1 MPQLNPKLAW
11 PLIFILILSIASGCG
26 ILQSVTQKGQNYFER
41 GEYDFA
47 IQTLKPLAAKNA
59 LDKQSAYII
68 GESYRLSNRI
78 SNALPYLETAFQAG
92 IPDDLLAY
100 HIAMAAKSTGDYAK
114 AKTFLEKFLLAKPSR
129 PNQIK
134 AEMELENLSKIPELI
149 NQKSLVQVYPIK
161 GNTAQT
167 EFGPVLQGSN
177 LLFTSSSKPLI
188 YKNNGLPFLGLV
200 QAPLKSDLEI
210 GAPVPYSTQIYL
222 ENANDG
228 TPAFT
233 HDGRKMIFA
242 RGNTGKKDASPDVD
256 LFISTKMG
264 ETWSSPERLA
274 ISDSVAWDGSPCFSS
289 DDRTLYFSSNRR
301 GGKGGLDLYRVTIDN
316 SGRFGRPINMGATI
330 NTPGDE
336 VFPQVSDAGKLYF
349 ASDGHP
355 SIGGLDLFVASRN
368 ENEIVVEHLGTPI
381 NSIGDDFALCFAD
394 STSGYFSSNRPG
406 GMGDDDIY
414 YFKSPQAENTW
425 WGIEAPHKPNLN
437 LSLKTVAYHLKTRVV
452 NLEGQAIAGARVSIK
467 RDNETA
473 QVFNSDKLGYLPIF
487 DLLETDELTFKGSK
501 ENFLTVRNDFSMQ
514 GRIIP
519 PARLVK
525 ELTDTTYTFELAM
538 DQPEIGQEISQLYG
552 IHSIYYNVNKSD
564 IRPDAA
570 EELDKVI
577 YFLNDNPQINL
588 ELGAHTDA
596 RSTKVY
602 NQKLSQARAESAVN
616 YILAKGISPTRI
628 KPKGYGES
636 QLLNGCV
643 DGVDC
648 PEEMHQQNRRTEF
661 RITQIKID

>member
-1 MPQLNPKLAW
+1 MPRFISNLAR
-11 PLIFILILSIASGCG
+11 PLIYVLIISIGSGCSFM
-26 ILQSVTQKGQNYFER
+26 QSVTQKGQNYFER
-41 GEYDFA
+41 GEYDWA
-47 IQTLKPLAAKNA
+47 IQTLKPLAAKNK
-59 LDKQSAYII
+59 LDNQSAYII

-78 SNALPYLETAFQAG
+78 SNALPYLEKALTAG

-114 AKTFLEKFLLAKPSR
+114 AKTYLEKFLLAKPSR

-134 AEMELENLSKIPELI
+134 AEMELENLTKIPDLI
-149 NQKSLVQVYPIK
+149 KQKSLVQVYPII

-167 EFGPVLQGSN
+167 EFAPILQGTN

-200 QAPLKSDLEI
+200 TAPLKSELEI
-210 GAPVPYSTQIYL
+210 GTPTLFSKQIYV

-228 TPAFT
+228 TPAFSN
-233 HDGRKMIFA
+233 DGKKMVFA

-256 LFISTKMG
+256 LFISTKIG
-264 ETWSSPERLA
+264 DAWSTPERLA
-274 ISDSVAWDGSPCFSS
+274 ISDSVAWDGSPCFST

-301 GGKGGLDLYRVTIDN
+301 GGKGGLDLYRVNIDN
-316 SGRFGRPINMGATI
+316 SGRFGRPINMGSTI

-368 ENEIVVEHLGTPI
+368 ENEIVVEHLGTPL
-381 NSIGDDFALCFAD
+381 NSIGDDFAISFAD
-394 STSGYFSSNRPG
+394 STSGYISSNRPG
-406 GMGDDDIY
+406 GKGDDDIY

-425 WGIEAPHKPNLN
+425 WGIENPQKPKESPVN
-437 LSLKTVAYHLKTRVV
+437 KTVAYHLKTRVV
-452 NLEGQAIAGARVSIK
+452 NLEGQAIPGASVSIK
-467 RDNETA
+467 RDNEEA
-473 QVFNSDKLGYLPIF
+473 QVFSSDKQGFLPIF
-487 DLLETDELTFKGSK
+487 DLLETDELNFKGSK
-501 ENFLTVRNDFSMQ
+501 ESYLTVRNAFSMQ
-514 GRIIP
+514 GRNIP
-519 PARLVK
+519 VSKLTK
-525 ELTDTTYTFELAM
+525 DQTDTTYTFELAM
-538 DQPEIGQEISQLYG
+538 DQPEVGQEISQLYG
-552 IHSIYYNVNKSD
+552 ISSIYYNVNKAD

-596 RSTKVY
+596 RSTKTY
-602 NQKLSQARAESAVN
+602 NQKLSQTRAESAVN

-628 KPKGYGES
+628 KPKGFGES

>member
-1 MPQLNPKLAW
+1 MPRLYSKKAW
-11 PLIFILILSIASGCG
+11 PLILVLMVFIGTGCSFM
-26 ILQSVTQKGQNYFER
+26 QSVSQKGQTYFER
-41 GEYDFA
+41 GEYEWA

-59 LDKQSAYII
+59 LDNQSTYII

-78 SNALPYLETAFQAG
+78 NLALPYLEKALQAG
-92 IPDDLLAY
+92 IPDDLIAY
-100 HIAMAAKSTGDYAK
+100 HIAIAAKSTGDYAK
-114 AKTFLEKFLLAKPSR
+114 AKSYLEKFLLSKPSR

-134 AEMELENLSKIPELI
+134 AELELENLSKIPELT
-149 NQKSLVQVYPIK
+149 NQKSLVQVYPIN
-161 GNTAQT
+161 GNTVQT
-167 EFGPVLQGSN
+167 EFAPVIQGKN

-200 QAPLKSDLEI
+200 TAPLKSDLEI
-210 GAPVPYSTQIYL
+210 GTPSLFSEKIYL

-233 HDGRKMIFA
+233 HDGKKMVFA
-242 RGNTGKKDASPDVD
+242 RGNTGKKDVSPDVD
-256 LFISTKMG
+256 LFISTKIG
-264 ETWSSPERLA
+264 DNWTTPERLA
-274 ISDSVAWDGSPCFSS
+274 ISDSIAWDGSPCFSS

-301 GGKGGLDLYRVTIDN
+301 GGKGGLDLYRVNIDN
-316 SGRFGRPINMGATI
+316 SGRFGRPINMGSTI

-336 VFPQVSDAGKLYF
+336 AFPQVSDAGKLYF

-355 SIGGLDLFVASRN
+355 SIGGLDLYVASRN
-368 ENEIVVEHLGTPI
+368 ENEIVVEHLGAPI
-381 NSIGDDFALCFAD
+381 NSIGDDFAICFAD

-406 GMGDDDIY
+406 GKGDDDIY
-414 YFKSPQAENTW
+414 YFKSPQSENTW
-425 WGIEAPHKPNLN
+425 WGVEIPEKPKE
-437 LSLKTVAYHLKTRVV
+437 SPTPKSIAYHLKTRVID
-452 NLEGQAIAGARVSIK
+452 LAGQAIPGASVSIK
-467 RDNETA
+467 RDNEEA
-473 QVFNSDKLGYLPIF
+473 QVFSSNKQGYLPIF
-487 DLLETDELTFKGSK
+487 DLQETDELNFKGSK
-501 ENFLTVRNDFSMQ
+501 ETYLTIRNSFSMQ

-519 PARLVK
+519 INKLTK
-525 ELTDTTYTFELAM
+525 EHTDTTYTFDLAM
-538 DQPEIGQEISQLYG
+538 DQPELGQEISQLYG
-552 IHSIYYNVNKSD
+552 INSIYYNVNKSD

-570 EELDKVI
+570 EELDKVV

-596 RSTKVY
+596 RSSKAY
-602 NQKLSQARAESAVN
+602 NQKLSQVRAESAVN
-616 YILAKGISPTRI
+616 YIVAKGISPTRI

>member
-1 MPQLNPKLAW
+1 MHRLNPKLAW
-11 PLIFILILSIASGCG
+11 PFIFILIISISSGCG
-26 ILQSVTQKGQNYFER
+26 IIQSVSQKGQSYFER

-59 LDKQSAYII
+59 LDNQSAYII

-78 SNALPYLETAFQAG
+78 SNALPYLEKALQAG

-114 AKTFLEKFLLAKPSR
+114 AKSYLEKFLQSKPSR
-129 PNQIK
+129 QNQIK
-134 AEMELENLSKIPELI
+134 AELELDNLAKIPELI
-149 NQKSLVQVYPIK
+149 KQKSLVQVYPIT

-167 EFGPVLQGSN
+167 EFAPVLQGTN

-200 QAPLKSDLEI
+200 TAPLKSDLEI
-210 GAPVPYSTQIYL
+210 GTPVLYSQQIYL

-233 HDGRKMIFA
+233 HDGRKMVFA

-256 LFISTKMG
+256 LFISSKIG
-264 ETWSSPERLA
+264 EAWSTPERLA
-274 ISDSVAWDGSPCFSS
+274 ISDSIAWDGSPCFSS

-301 GGKGGLDLYRVTIDN
+301 GGKGGLDLYRVNIDN
-316 SGRFGRPINMGATI
+316 SGRFGRPINMGSTI

-355 SIGGLDLFVASRN
+355 SIGGLDLYVASRN
-368 ENEIVVEHLGTPI
+368 ENEIVVEHLGTPM
-381 NSIGDDFALCFAD
+381 NSIGDDFAICFAD

-406 GMGDDDIY
+406 GKGDDDIY
-414 YFKSPQAENTW
+414 YFKSPQAENAW
-425 WGIEAPHKPNLN
+425 WGIENKQKPKDV
-437 LSLKTVAYHLKTRVV
+437 SGLKSVAYHLKTRVV
-452 NLEGQAIAGARVSIK
+452 NLEGQPIAGASVNIK
-467 RDNETA
+467 RDKEDA
-473 QVFNSDKLGYLPIF
+473 QVFSSDKQGYLPIF
-487 DLLETDELTFKGSK
+487 DLLETDELNFKGSK
-501 ENFLTVRNDFSMQ
+501 ESYLTVRNDFSMQ
-514 GRIIP
+514 GRSIP
-519 PARLVK
+519 PSKLIK
-525 ELTDTTYTFELAM
+525 EQTDTTFTFDLAM

-570 EELDKVI
+570 EELDKVV

-596 RSTKVY
+596 RSNKTY

-616 YILAKGISPTRI
+616 YIIAKGIKPSRI
-628 KPKGYGES
+628 TPKGYGES
-636 QLLNGCV
+636 QLLNGCA

>member
-233 HDGRKMIFA
+233 HDGRKMVFA

-256 LFISTKMG
+256 LFISTKLG

-368 ENEIVVEHLGTPI
+368 ENEIVVKHLGTPI

-425 WGIEAPHKPNLN
+425 WGIEAPHNPNVN
-437 LSLKTVAYHLKTRVV
+437 PTLKTVAYHLKTRVV

>member
-47 IQTLKPLAAKNA
+47 IQTLKPLAAKNT

-233 HDGRKMIFA
+233 HDGRKMVFA

-381 NSIGDDFALCFAD
+381 NSIGDDFAICFAD

-437 LSLKTVAYHLKTRVV
+437 PSLKTVAYHLKTRVV

>member
-233 HDGRKMIFA
+233 HDGRKMVFA

-355 SIGGLDLFVASRN
+355 SIGGLDIFVASRN
-368 ENEIVVEHLGTPI
+368 ENEIIVEHLGTPI
-381 NSIGDDFALCFAD
+381 NSIGDDFAICFAD

-414 YFKSPQAENTW
+414 FFKSPQAENTW

-437 LSLKTVAYHLKTRVV
+437 PSLKTVAYHLKTRVV

-525 ELTDTTYTFELAM
+525 ELTDTTYTYELAM

>member
-233 HDGRKMIFA
+233 HDGRKMVFA

>member
-233 HDGRKMIFA
+233 HDGRKMVFA

-437 LSLKTVAYHLKTRVV
+437 PSLKTVAYHLKTRVV

>member
-11 PLIFILILSIASGCG
+11 PVIFILIISVASGCG
-26 ILQSVTQKGQNYFER
+26 ILQSVSQKGQNYFER

-59 LDKQSAYII
+59 LDNQSAYII

-78 SNALPYLETAFQAG
+78 SSALPYLEKAFQAG

-114 AKTFLEKFLLAKPSR
+114 AKIFIEKFLLAKPSR
-129 PNQIK
+129 PNQIR
-134 AEMELENLSKIPELI
+134 AEIELENLAKIPELK

-167 EFGPVLQGSN
+167 EFGPVIQGSN

-210 GAPVPYSTQIYL
+210 GTPGPFSQQIYL

-233 HDGRKMIFA
+233 HDGKKMVFA

-256 LFISTKMG
+256 LFISTKLG

-274 ISDSVAWDGSPCFSS
+274 ISDSVAWDGSPCFST

-316 SGRFGRPINMGATI
+316 SGRFGRPINMGSTI

-368 ENEIVVEHLGTPI
+368 ENEIVVEHLGTPL

-425 WGIEAPHKPNLN
+425 WGIETPHKTEPN
-437 LSLKTVAYHLKTRVV
+437 STLKTVAYHLKTRVV

-473 QVFNSDKLGYLPIF
+473 QVFSSDKQGYLPIF
-487 DLLETDELTFKGSK
+487 DLLETDELNFKGSK
-501 ENFLTVRNDFSMQ
+501 DNYLTVRNDFSMQ

-519 PARLVK
+519 PAKLVK

-570 EELDKVI
+570 EELDKVV
-577 YFLNDNPQINL
+577 YFLNENPQINL

-596 RSTKVY
+596 RSTKTY
-602 NQKLSQARAESAVN
+602 NQKLSQLRAESAVN
-616 YILAKGISPTRI
+616 YILAKGISPSRI

>member
-233 HDGRKMIFA
+233 HDGRKMVFA

-355 SIGGLDLFVASRN
+355 SIGGLDIFVASRN
-368 ENEIVVEHLGTPI
+368 ENEIIVEHLGTPI
-381 NSIGDDFALCFAD
+381 NSIGDDFAICFAD

-437 LSLKTVAYHLKTRVV
+437 PSLKTVAYHLKTRVV

>member
-26 ILQSVTQKGQNYFER
+26 ILQSVSQKGQNYFER

-114 AKTFLEKFLLAKPSR
+114 AKTFIEKFLLSKPSR

-167 EFGPVLQGSN
+167 EFGPVLQGTN

-210 GAPVPYSTQIYL
+210 GTPVLYSQQIYL

-233 HDGRKMIFA
+233 HDGRKMVFA

-264 ETWSSPERLA
+264 ETWSNPERLA

-425 WGIEAPHKPNLN
+425 WGIEAPRKPE
-437 LSLKTVAYHLKTRVV
+437 LSPTLKTVAYHLKTRVV

-519 PARLVK
+519 PAKLVK

>member
-425 WGIEAPHKPNLN
+425 WGIEAPQKPNLN

-452 NLEGQAIAGARVSIK
+452 NLEGQAIVGARVSIK